1 MLSTISVLS
10 NSSDFAFS
18 NFCAPENSLTTFRCV
33 EDIISH
39 LTEFSFSSAIREN
52 SRICDALRIA
62 LPRLIEYIQSTS
74 FVDLNMKTANS
85 ISSIALGES
94 IDKINRKKEERL
106 IFEAAFIMLACMCRS
121 SIQLTFTEV
130 EFLESYPNYSYNVLG
145 SSEFKSLLRFR
156 NIVKIGMHLIP
167 PVKNKDHLIDLVTRL
182 VEGKL
187 VKHISGSGATKET
200 QRRTNI
206 ILTEGN
212 LTINKRP
219 PRKVVDSDAAASG
232 DDDEITITKKRK
244 SQTGEHAQQKLAKK
258 SSEKGE
264 KPPKR
269 RYKKR
274 SASPVSFPPSI
285 MYSSAAVLPGS
296 PTAKVTQYSLFDM
309 MQCM

>member
-1 MLSTISVLS
+1 
-10 NSSDFAFS
+10 
-18 NFCAPENSLTTFRCV
+18 
-33 EDIISH
+33 
-39 LTEFSFSSAIREN
+39 
-52 SRICDALRIA
+52 
-62 LPRLIEYIQSTS
+62 
-74 FVDLNMKTANS
+74 MKTANS

-296 PTAKVTQYSLFDM
+296 PTAKVIDPLQLFGQSSDSADGGGLM
-309 MQCM
+309 LLASSAGASTGLYDILSSSIASSASNSNNDNAAEENVLLEGEGDCD